1 MRKRLCDVFSINT
14 SSAILVQLNAQSI
27 SWMLNRIVIDPPFLG
42 ENSMQFMKLNDVMQI
57 TKLSRSSIYARMK
70 EETFP
75 QHFKIGKRAVA
86 WTEESILSW
95 MNSTITGN

>member
-1 MRKRLCDVFSINT
+1 
-14 SSAILVQLNAQSI
+14 
-27 SWMLNRIVIDPPFLG
+27 MLNRIVIDPPFLG
-42 ENSMQFMKLNDVMQI
+42 ENSMQFMKLHDVMQL

-86 WTEESILSW
+86 WTEESILNW
-95 MNSTITGN
+95 MNSTIAQN

>member
-1 MRKRLCDVFSINT
+1 
-14 SSAILVQLNAQSI
+14 
-27 SWMLNRIVIDPPFLG
+27 
-42 ENSMQFMKLNDVMQI
+42 MKLQDVMQL